1 MGKMYKDDTG
11 VLLDY
16 VCLRDVGIELASK
29 PYILADKCLDFT
41 TFIGE
46 IIVFIYILAD
56 KY

>member
-1 MGKMYKDDTG
+1 MYKDDTG

-56 KY
+56 EY